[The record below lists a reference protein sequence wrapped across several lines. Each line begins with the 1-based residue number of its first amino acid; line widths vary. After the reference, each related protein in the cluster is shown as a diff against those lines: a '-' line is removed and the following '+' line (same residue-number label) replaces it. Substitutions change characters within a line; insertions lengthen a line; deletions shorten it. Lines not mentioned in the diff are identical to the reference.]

1 MNSAMT
7 ITESTV
13 TAAAPSAKLS
23 KAGPVLDLIARKPPT
38 NFAGTA
44 SLTKMKSA
52 TMDFPSKVEMDAPF
66 RAKLNKD
73 GNAKPRMQERSAD
86 VRGFDSPYDHAYPK
100 HSFKYRFTLVKYFI
114 WFLSKSNL

>member
-23 KAGPVLDLIARKPPT
+23 KAGPVLDPTAKKPLT

-44 SLTKMKSA
+44 SLKKMKSA
-52 TMDFPSKVEMDAPF
+52 MTGS
-66 RAKLNKD
+66 L
-73 GNAKPRMQERSAD
+73 
-86 VRGFDSPYDHAYPK
+86 
-100 HSFKYRFTLVKYFI
+100 
-114 WFLSKSNL
+114 

>member
-23 KAGPVLDLIARKPPT
+23 KAGPVLDPTAKKPLT

-44 SLTKMKSA
+44 SLTSMKSA
-52 TMDFPSKVEMDAPF
+52 MMGS
-66 RAKLNKD
+66 L
-73 GNAKPRMQERSAD
+73 
-86 VRGFDSPYDHAYPK
+86 
-100 HSFKYRFTLVKYFI
+100 
-114 WFLSKSNL
+114 